1 MDPAR
6 RSREKPIKTVFV
18 GFLGCRSTRIQ
29 AETTPVEQVRLAV
42 RLAVQPSTTSVHSDQ
57 PTTGEAYP
65 PQGEDQVEVQV
76 RNDVGFGI

>member
-1 MDPAR
+1 M
-6 RSREKPIKTVFV
+6 
-18 GFLGCRSTRIQ
+18 
-29 AETTPVEQVRLAV
+29 EQVRLAV